1 MSASR
6 EHAPESMV
14 SNKTRE
20 IIAILLVGFCLFAVC
35 STASYVDTTA
45 LSTSE
50 GSGNLCGTTGQ
61 TFARFMLYGF
71 GFASYA
77 FYVCLGAWGVVLLTR
92 KELPNFVSKTVGLVF
107 FTIFLSAFLC
117 HLLKG
122 SPENIPGYGGLTGMF
137 IDRFLTETLALGV
150 VGARIIL
157 IVLFLITLIL
167 ATDWIFFTSILALGR
182 WVRERADS
190 WRERAATNLAA
201 AEKSAKAARARKV
214 GEKAAVAAAT
224 AGGRKKEK
232 ALAELMKKEEAKQK
246 RSTAIPADEDEGE
259 RREPKPDSEGAGAD
273 AEGAGREDADTTGG
287 RKPVIADPSQSTVP
301 TEAADVVGGAP
312 VTYAP
317 PTVKKVRGYKK
328 PPLTLLDDT
337 EVLPQGELEQMIAKT
352 STLLENTLQ
361 SFKIEAEVVE
371 IQRGPV
377 ITMFELELAPGIK
390 VERLRA
396 LEDNIAM
403 AVKAP
408 TVRIV
413 APIPGKS
420 TAGIEVPNAMREMVR
435 LKELFRSKKFR
446 ETKSAIPICLGK
458 DAAGNVLI
466 DDLAKMP
473 HLLVAGSTGS
483 GKSVCL
489 NSIIMSILFTR
500 NPEQVKMILVDP
512 KMVELSI
519 FKDIPHLMC
528 PVVTEMKRAGA
539 ILEWA
544 TRLMDSRYSL
554 LHMAGV
560 RNIYAYNKLS
570 EKELTERL
578 GDLADDEEFQ
588 PYMPFIVIIVDELA
602 DLMMIGT
609 REVEAN
615 ITRLAQK
622 SRAVGVHLVLATQRP
637 STNVITGLIKA
648 NMPTRIAF
656 MVASKID
663 SRVIL
668 DTNGAEKLLGSGDML
683 YMPPHTSLVYRA
695 QGTFVADGEVRD
707 VANFLKEYAE
717 PQFEKALTTGERK
730 GFDPY
735 AVDDLY
741 EQAAEFI
748 IETQRGSASL
758 LQRHF
763 SIGYTRASRL
773 IDLMN
778 QDGILGDYKGS
789 QAREVNVTLEE
800 WTERKSSREIKKV

>member
-6 EHAPESMV
+6 EHAPESIV
-14 SNKTRE
+14 SSKTRE
-20 IIAILLVGFCLFAVC
+20 IVAILLVGVCLFAVC

-45 LSTSE
+45 LAPTE
-50 GSGNLCGTTGQ
+50 GSGNLCGSTGQ
-61 TFARFMLYGF
+61 AFARFMLYGF

-77 FYVCLGAWGVVLLTR
+77 FYVCLGIWGVVLLTR
-92 KELPNFVSKTVGLVF
+92 KDLPNALSKTVGLVF
-107 FTIFLSAFLC
+107 FTLFLSAFLC

-122 SPENIPGYGGLTGMF
+122 SPENIPGYGGLTGEF
-137 IDRFLTETLALGV
+137 IDRFLTETHALGV

-167 ATDWIFFTSILALGR
+167 ATDWIFFTSIVAFGR
-182 WVRERADS
+182 WVRERVDG
-190 WRERAATNLAA
+190 WRERAAAA
-201 AEKSAKAARARKV
+201 RAVAEKQVKAARARKV
-214 GEKAAVAAAT
+214 GQKAAVAAAT

-232 ALAELMKKEEAKQK
+232 ALAELMKKEEEKQK
-246 RSTAIPADEDEGE
+246 RAATPPSDEEEDGGS
-259 RREPKPDSEGAGAD
+259 KPGPGDVDRSAGAE
-273 AEGAGREDADTTGG
+273 AAAD
-287 RKPVIADPSQSTVP
+287 RKPVVADQSQSAVP
-301 TEAADVVGGAP
+301 TGDAADVVGGAP

-317 PTVKKVRGYKK
+317 PPVKKVRGYKK
-328 PPLTLLDDT
+328 PPLTLLDDS
-337 EVLPQGELEQMIAKT
+337 EVLPQDELEQMIAET

-408 TVRIV
+408 SVRIV

-435 LKELFRSKKFR
+435 LKDLFRSKKFR

-489 NSIIMSILFTR
+489 NSIIMSVLFTR

-512 KMVELSI
+512 KMVELST

-570 EKELTERL
+570 EKELKDRL
-578 GDLADDEEFQ
+578 GDLAEDEEFQ

-695 QGTFVADGEVRD
+695 QGTFVADGEVRE
-707 VANFLKEYAE
+707 VAKYLKERTE
-717 PQFEKALTTGERK
+717 PEFEKALTTGERK

-748 IETQRGSASL
+748 VETQRGSASL

-789 QAREVNVTLEE
+789 QAREVNLNLEE
-800 WTERKSSREIKKV
+800 WNERKMNRQKNKV

>member
-1 MSASR
+1 
-6 EHAPESMV
+6 
-14 SNKTRE
+14 
-20 IIAILLVGFCLFAVC
+20 
-35 STASYVDTTA
+35 
-45 LSTSE
+45 
-50 GSGNLCGTTGQ
+50 
-61 TFARFMLYGF
+61 
-71 GFASYA
+71 
-77 FYVCLGAWGVVLLTR
+77 
-92 KELPNFVSKTVGLVF
+92 
-107 FTIFLSAFLC
+107 
-117 HLLKG
+117 
-122 SPENIPGYGGLTGMF
+122 
-137 IDRFLTETLALGV
+137 
-150 VGARIIL
+150 
-157 IVLFLITLIL
+157 
-167 ATDWIFFTSILALGR
+167 
-182 WVRERADS
+182 
-190 WRERAATNLAA
+190 
-201 AEKSAKAARARKV
+201 
-214 GEKAAVAAAT
+214 
-224 AGGRKKEK
+224 
-232 ALAELMKKEEAKQK
+232 
-246 RSTAIPADEDEGE
+246 
-259 RREPKPDSEGAGAD
+259 
-273 AEGAGREDADTTGG
+273 
-287 RKPVIADPSQSTVP
+287 
-301 TEAADVVGGAP
+301 
-312 VTYAP
+312 
-317 PTVKKVRGYKK
+317 
-328 PPLTLLDDT
+328 
-337 EVLPQGELEQMIAKT
+337 
-352 STLLENTLQ
+352 
-361 SFKIEAEVVE
+361 
-371 IQRGPV
+371 
-377 ITMFELELAPGIK
+377 
-390 VERLRA
+390 
-396 LEDNIAM
+396 
-403 AVKAP
+403 
-408 TVRIV
+408 
-413 APIPGKS
+413 
-420 TAGIEVPNAMREMVR
+420 
-435 LKELFRSKKFR
+435 
-446 ETKSAIPICLGK
+446 
-458 DAAGNVLI
+458 
-466 DDLAKMP
+466 
-473 HLLVAGSTGS
+473 
-483 GKSVCL
+483 
-489 NSIIMSILFTR
+489 
-500 NPEQVKMILVDP
+500 
-512 KMVELSI
+512 
-519 FKDIPHLMC
+519 
-528 PVVTEMKRAGA
+528 
-539 ILEWA
+539 
-544 TRLMDSRYSL
+544 MDSRYSL

-800 WTERKSSREIKKV
+800 WTERKSSREKKKV